1 MNTVTISNE
10 YQIVIPK
17 EIGDAIGAKPGTRL
31 EVLSYDEKIVLVPIR
46 PMRSMKG
53 AFKGIN
59 TEIERTKGSATPWK
73 FTSLR
78 SAHRTG
84 SAVP

>member
-59 TEIERTKGSATPWK
+59 TEIEREED
-73 FTSLR
+73 R
-78 SAHRTG
+78 I
-84 SAVP
+84 